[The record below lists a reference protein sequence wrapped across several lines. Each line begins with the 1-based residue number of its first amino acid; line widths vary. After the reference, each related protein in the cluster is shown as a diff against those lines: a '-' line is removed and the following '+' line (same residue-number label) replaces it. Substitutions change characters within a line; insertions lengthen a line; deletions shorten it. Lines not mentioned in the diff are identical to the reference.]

1 MINMG
6 IIVIN
11 PYAVVPASSG
21 GLSAVG
27 NVQLGAPDDT
37 ANKIELRVAVGRS
50 VNEFLVGNGETVGP
64 SGSFDV
70 NETITASDTPNVLI
84 KTKAL
89 FTVGDDDE
97 LENLTF
103 AWGTGSGN
111 TNGWAVSYTGSL
123 SDLTISVGDP
133 DAADGDYDDYSF
145 MAAGTESG
153 ETLTLSVTCTVTNDY
168 GSTDSSQFSFSLT
181 FA

>member
-1 MINMG
+1 DMIDMG
-6 IIVIN
+6 VIIIN

-21 GLSAVG
+21 FSAVT
-27 NVQLGAPDDT
+27 NVRIADTPSET
-37 ANKIELRVAVGRS
+37 ANKINLRIVAGRS
-50 VNEFLVGNGETVGP
+50 VTNVLVGNGDTVGP

-70 NETITASDTPNVLI
+70 NATINVSTPVTI
-84 KTKAL
+84 QAMSL
-89 FTVGDDDE
+89 FDVSADE
-97 LENLTF
+97 EIPDTF

-111 TNGWAVSYTGSL
+111 TNGWAASYTGSL
-123 SDLTISVGDP
+123 SDLSISVGDP
-133 DAADGDYDDYSF
+133 DASDGDYDDYAF

-168 GSTDSSQFSFSLT
+168 GSTDSSQFSFSVT

>member
-11 PYAVVPASSG
+11 PYAVAPVSSG
-21 GLSAVG
+21 FSAVT
-27 NVQLGAPDDT
+27 NVRIADSPSET
-37 ANKIELRVAVGRS
+37 ANKINLRIVAGRS
-50 VNEFLVGNGETVGP
+50 VTNVLVGNGETVGP

-70 NETITASDTPNVLI
+70 NETVNVGNGVTI

-89 FTVGDDDE
+89 YTVTDDDE
-97 LENLTF
+97 LNNLSF

-111 TNGWAVSYTGSL
+111 TNGWAASYTGNL

-133 DAADGDYDDYSF
+133 DASDGDYDDYSF

-153 ETLTLSVTCTVTNDY
+153 ETLTLSITCTVTNDY
-168 GSTDSSQFSFSLT
+168 GSSDSSQFSFSVT

>member
-1 MINMG
+1 MS

-21 GLSAVG
+21 GLSAVS

-37 ANKIELRVAVGRS
+37 ANKIQLRVIAGRS

-70 NETITASDTPNVLI
+70 NETVNVGNGVII

-89 FTVGDDDE
+89 FTVSDDDE

-103 AWGTGSGN
+103 AWGTGGGN
-111 TNGWAVSYTGSL
+111 TNGWAASYTGSL

-133 DAADGDYDDYSF
+133 DADDGDYDDYSF

-153 ETLTLSVTCTVTNDY
+153 ETLTLSITCTVTNDY
-168 GSTDSSQFSFSLT
+168 GSSDSSQFSFSLT